1 MKSLYSNSSILTKL
15 AAYLKPFF
23 AGFGRQTTR
32 QLIWIVIAMLAVGA
46 VHSVRSLHTEFL
58 SNLDLASL
66 NSMYYAL
73 GYAKRPV
80 RRLFAR
86 CLVHLARRAVPDHLR
101 SAPFFLIIDD
111 TLVPKFGRKFDH
123 VGILFDH
130 AAHDGQ
136 NYKNGHCF
144 VCIVLSVPIAVSSSA
159 DQVRYLSIP
168 LLLRLWEK
176 GGPSKLQIAHDLLLE
191 LRDVP
196 GSEGNY
202 ILLADSWYPKAPLL
216 QILSEWPQLR
226 FIGAVRSDTA
236 LFDLPPKRTGK
247 RGRPRKRGERLTLMD
262 IPLKAC
268 GIDGYVAGRRAVM
281 TKLFGNRQVTAFVTC
296 PAGGGSRRLFLSTMT
311 SHDVRQ
317 LLDSR
322 LPLLESENG
331 EFLPMLFYRNRW
343 AIEVI
348 FYELKTFWSLEDY
361 MVRSGCA
368 IDLLLNLIVIAY
380 SLTKLLPHIDRD
392 FTVWRDLSA
401 QQTRLRIGRLVWLR
415 IFLFHWARALQN
427 DKNPSRLERALAKRL
442 GSYAKLL

>member
-1 MKSLYSNSSILTKL
+1 MKSLYPNSSILTKL
-15 AAYLKPFF
+15 VTYLQPFF
-23 AGFGRQTTR
+23 AGFGKRTTR

-46 VHSVRSLHTEFL
+46 VHSIRSLHTEFL

-80 RRLFAR
+80 RRMFAR
-86 CLVHLARRAVPDHLR
+86 CLVQLARQAVPDHLR
-101 SAPFFLIIDD
+101 SSPCFLIIDD

-144 VCIVLSVPIAVSSSA
+144 VCIVLSVPVAVSSTTK
-159 DQVRYLSIP
+159 QMRYLSIP

-191 LRDVP
+191 LRDTLN
-196 GSEGNY
+196 SEGNY

-226 FIGAVRSDTA
+226 FIGAVRLDTA
-236 LFDLPPKRTGK
+236 LFDLPPKRTGQ
-247 RGRPRKRGERLTLMD
+247 RGRPRKRGEKLALAD

-268 GIDGYVAGRRAVM
+268 GIDGYVAGRRAVK
-281 TKLFGNRQVTAFVTC
+281 TKLFGDRQVTAFVTC

-317 LLDSR
+317 ILDSR
-322 LPLLESENG
+322 LPLFEAKNG
-331 EFLPMLFYRNRW
+331 EFLPLLLYRGRW

-368 IDLLLNLIVIAY
+368 IDLLLNLIVVAY
-380 SLTKLLPHIDRD
+380 ALTKLLPYIDRD
-392 FTVWRDLSA
+392 FAAWRDLSA

-415 IFLFHWARALQN
+415 VFLFHWVRTLQN
-427 DKNPSRLERALAKRL
+427 DKNPSRLEKALAKRL
-442 GSYAKLL
+442 RSYSKLP